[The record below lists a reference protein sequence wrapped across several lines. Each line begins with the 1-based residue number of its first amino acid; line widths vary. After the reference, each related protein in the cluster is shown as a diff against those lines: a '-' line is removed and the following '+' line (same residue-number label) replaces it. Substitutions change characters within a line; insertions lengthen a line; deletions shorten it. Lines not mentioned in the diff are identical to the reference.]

1 VNGLR
6 LEYTTRW
13 RQPTVQDRDPQTRR
27 IPASLSLFEDA
38 ARPLTPARQE
48 SVQPPVAL
56 E

>member
-1 VNGLR
+1 LR

-38 ARPLTPARQE
+38 ARPPLTQERQE
-48 SVQPPVAL
+48 SDPPPVAL